1 MSNQNSQQV
10 LVSYPSDDSDTPI
23 NVVVR
28 DDTIWATQKAISEL
42 FDVGKSAISKHLKN
56 IFETNEL
63 EENRVVSILETTAPD
78 GKIYKTNH
86 YNLYIEIKKLELI
99 GVDVNLE
106 HFYEGEYEKYKEQ
119 TSQTTFNIEAR

>member
-86 YNLYIEIKKLELI
+86 YNLDAIISLGYRINSKKATALRQYSLLI
-99 GVDVNLE
+99 F
-106 HFYEGEYEKYKEQ
+106 HRF
-119 TSQTTFNIEAR
+119 R